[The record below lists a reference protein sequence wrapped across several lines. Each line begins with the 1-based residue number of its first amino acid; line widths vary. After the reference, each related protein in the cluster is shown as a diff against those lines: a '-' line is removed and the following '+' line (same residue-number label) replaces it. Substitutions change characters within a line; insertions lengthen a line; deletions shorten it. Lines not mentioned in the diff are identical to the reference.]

1 MTMPMDNVNE
11 HAEEE
16 LTSLA
21 ATVEQIR
28 KASYPDLD
36 QRLVAEILEIQRR
49 FSEDRAEARKRTEQ
63 LISQWVA
70 ADMKSGG

>member
-1 MTMPMDNVNE
+1 MPMDNVNE

-16 LTSLA
+16 STSLA

-36 QRLVAEILEIQRR
+36 QTLVAQILEIQRR

-63 LISQWVA
+63 LINQWVS
-70 ADMKSGG
+70 ADMKDRG